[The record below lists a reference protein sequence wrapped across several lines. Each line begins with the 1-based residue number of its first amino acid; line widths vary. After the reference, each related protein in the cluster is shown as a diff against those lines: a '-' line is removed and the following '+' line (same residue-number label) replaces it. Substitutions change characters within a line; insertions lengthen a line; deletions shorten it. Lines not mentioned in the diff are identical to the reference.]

1 MTIETYGNDASFHK
15 VLKVE
20 IVGGVLDGNQRGLI
34 HQLVET
40 EREDYDFEPY
50 NKRFIMKHAIELF
63 PAGDNFEVDAA

>member
-15 VLKVE
+15 VLKGE
-20 IVGGVLDGNQRGLI
+20 IVGGGLDGNQRVLI

-63 PAGDNFEVDAA
+63 PAGDNIEVDAA